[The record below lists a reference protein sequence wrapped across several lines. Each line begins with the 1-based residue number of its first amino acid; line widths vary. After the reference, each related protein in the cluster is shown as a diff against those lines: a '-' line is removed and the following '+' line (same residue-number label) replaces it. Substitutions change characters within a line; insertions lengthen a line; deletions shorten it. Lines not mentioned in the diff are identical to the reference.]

1 METERFLNELRQ
13 SHKQGT
19 STEYVKEHWHEAVN
33 ELEEHQ
39 LQMDDVN
46 MRVAEST
53 EDDSH
58 FEEVVH
64 EVIEELEENH
74 EPEKPIEE
82 LN

>member
-1 METERFLNELRQ
+1 MEKFLTELRK
-13 SHKQGT
+13 SHQQGAF
-19 STEYVKEHWHEAVN
+19 TEYVREYWHEAVN

-64 EVIEELEENH
+64 DVIDELEENH
-74 EPEKPIEE
+74 ELENPIEE

>member
-1 METERFLNELRQ
+1 MDIEKFLVELRM
-13 SHKQGT
+13 SHQLGSFT
-19 STEYVKEHWHEAVN
+19 SYVEQHWGEAVS

-46 MRVAEST
+46 MMVVDAK
-53 EDDSH
+53 DDSE

-64 EVIEELEENH
+64 DVIDELEENH
-74 EPEKPIEE
+74 ELENPIEE